1 LACVEASPS
10 LARRGWSL
18 EPVRLAEKGE
28 LQGAGDRPL
37 SDEQMVLARVKTLGQ
52 LTSALQ
58 VEQRAPE
65 VPNSLTLAEV
75 RAAPGDG

>member
-1 LACVEASPS
+1 
-10 LARRGWSL
+10 
-18 EPVRLAEKGE
+18 
-28 LQGAGDRPL
+28 
-37 SDEQMVLARVKTLGQ
+37 MVLARVKTLGQ